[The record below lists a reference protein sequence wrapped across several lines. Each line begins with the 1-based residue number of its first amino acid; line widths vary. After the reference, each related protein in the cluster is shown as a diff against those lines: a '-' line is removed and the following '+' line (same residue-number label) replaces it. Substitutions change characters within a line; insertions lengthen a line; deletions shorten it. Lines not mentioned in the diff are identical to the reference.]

1 MSLSVIASSPKTEK
15 RIKLPMNSAYSSWKS
30 VTVFAYEPDEAHLL
44 CIGLRIAWR
53 HVSSSIGERRGD
65 SLK

>member
-1 MSLSVIASSPKTEK
+1 
-15 RIKLPMNSAYSSWKS
+15 MNPAYSSWKS
-30 VTVFAYEPDEAHLL
+30 VTVSAYEPDEAHLL
-44 CIGLRIAWR
+44 CIGLRFAWR